1 MRFVKVG
8 KKGETTYASNK
19 VYEDEDFKSAH
30 PHGIVLESDVYRA
43 LVRTVDADATFL
55 SEVNS
60 MDYSV
65 LLGILK
71 VDANFAAHNRI
82 NMADVNARHM

>member
-1 MRFVKVG
+1 MKVG
-8 KKGETTYASNK
+8 KKGETNYVANK
-19 VYEDEDFKSAH
+19 VYEDEDFKNAH
-30 PHGIVLESDVYRA
+30 PNGIVLESDVYRA
-43 LVRTVDADATFL
+43 LMRTVDADSKFL

-71 VDANFAAHNRI
+71 VDAETAARNRI
-82 NMADVNARHM
+82 NVADVNARHM